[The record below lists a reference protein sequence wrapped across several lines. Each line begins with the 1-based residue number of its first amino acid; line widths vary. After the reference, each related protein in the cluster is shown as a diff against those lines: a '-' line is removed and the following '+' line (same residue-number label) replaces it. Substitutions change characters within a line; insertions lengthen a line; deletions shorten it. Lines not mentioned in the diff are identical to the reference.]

1 MHRRVGKY
9 DPGVDVLLRAE
20 NLTKRYGSVTALD
33 QVSFEIGA
41 TVTGLLGANGAGK
54 STAIKLFLG
63 LTQPTSGRAEVLGR
77 EAGSDDQVR
86 ARLGYMPEHDCLP
99 SAVSA
104 AEFLTHMAE
113 TSGLPPRH
121 ARVRAADTLRHVGLF
136 EERYRAIG
144 GYSTGMKQR
153 VKLAQA
159 LVHDPVLVL
168 LDEPTAGL
176 DPPGREEMLALI
188 RRTHREFGI
197 SLVMSSHLMG
207 DIERTCERILVLE
220 NGRVVEEGETSTFTE
235 ASETLYIEVTAR
247 RPELIAALAER
258 DVTATE
264 EGTSLV
270 VDDVSG
276 EDYDRIRD
284 ALVAADAPLRR
295 LAPRRRTLS
304 ELFQPGGADEK
315 DTA

>member
-1 MHRRVGKY
+1 MEA
-9 DPGVDVLLRAE
+9 LLRAE
-20 NLTKRYGSVTALD
+20 TLTKRYGSVTALD
-33 QVSFEIGA
+33 EVSFEVGA
-41 TVTGLLGANGAGK
+41 TITGLLGPNGAGK

-63 LTQPTSGRAEVLGR
+63 LTEPTSGRAEVLGQA
-77 EAGSDDQVR
+77 AGHDEQVR

-99 SAVSA
+99 SSVSA
-104 AEFLTHMAE
+104 AEFLSHMAE

-136 EERYRAIG
+136 EERYRPIG

-176 DPPGREEMLALI
+176 DPSGREEMLALI
-188 RRTHREFGI
+188 RKTHREFGI

-207 DIERTCERILVLE
+207 DVERTCERILVLE
-220 NGRVVEEGETSTFTE
+220 NGRVLEEGETSTFTE
-235 ASETLYIEVTAR
+235 ASETIYIEVTER
-247 RPELIAALAER
+247 VPELIAALAER
-258 DVTATE
+258 NVEARED
-264 EGTSLV
+264 GSSLV
-270 VDDVSG
+270 VDNVSG

-295 LAPRRRTLS
+295 LAPRRRTLT
-304 ELFQPGGADEK
+304 ELFQGEEPGTRAEES
-315 DTA
+315 T